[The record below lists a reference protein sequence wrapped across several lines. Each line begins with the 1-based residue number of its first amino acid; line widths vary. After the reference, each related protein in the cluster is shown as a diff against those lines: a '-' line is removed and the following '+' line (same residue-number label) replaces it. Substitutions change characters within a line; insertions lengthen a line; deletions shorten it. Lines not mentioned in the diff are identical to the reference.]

1 MLAPSCPAVLGVRG
15 SSDSMEREMTSELRD
30 RRLENPADDA
40 PFDHEH
46 LRRHVL
52 RVAAGLPRCVPRSL
66 VEAEQLALPV
76 LDLSHRRVPCGR
88 ERSSVLGAALRQH
101 QGVIR

>member
-1 MLAPSCPAVLGVRG
+1 MLAPSCPAVLRARG

-46 LRRHVL
+46 YGRWVRM
-52 RVAAGLPRCVPRSL
+52 
-66 VEAEQLALPV
+66 
-76 LDLSHRRVPCGR
+76 DLTRTSETARD
-88 ERSSVLGAALRQH
+88 
-101 QGVIR
+101 GVIRRSRTYVCPSCSYELTETEPIALAESV